1 MLLRLVTLVVAQG
14 LDLASFQVMVDRHG
28 LEAEGNPLV
37 AQLFQTLGMPGV
49 AGLKVAL
56 VVFVGALA
64 VAAWAN
70 RGNRTWAFIGGAPL
84 AVGIV
89 VGIIGGITN
98 AASYLG

>member
-1 MLLRLVTLVVAQG
+1 MTLVVAQG
-14 LDLASFQVMVDRHG
+14 LDLASFHVMVHRHG

-37 AQLFQTLGMPGV
+37 TQLFDALGMPGV
-49 AGLKVAL
+49 VGLKLAL
-56 VVFVGALA
+56 VIFVGALA

-70 RGNRTWAFIGGAPL
+70 RGNRTWAFIGGAPV
-84 AVGIV
+84 AVGIA